1 MLILNETFKIKDQ
14 LKKEIEGLNTNLIQ
28 INLSKD
34 ILENECTDL
43 KINIKKL
50 ESDKQDSSYKLE
62 EITSK
67 NNDLNMKADNLNEV
81 NFILDFYFWN
91 QIG

>member
-81 NFILDFYFWN
+81 NFILNFYF
-91 QIG
+91 